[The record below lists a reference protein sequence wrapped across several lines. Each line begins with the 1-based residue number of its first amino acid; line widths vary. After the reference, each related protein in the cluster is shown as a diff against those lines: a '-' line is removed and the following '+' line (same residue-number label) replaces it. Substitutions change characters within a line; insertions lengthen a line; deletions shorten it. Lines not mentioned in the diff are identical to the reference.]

1 MSGVSNRYAAIIEHI
16 FLAAHRNNPKAD
28 RLDFER
34 VEIERA
40 AQTLGIVLPKNLG
53 DVIYSIRFRTQLPQ
67 SVLDTEHGG
76 RQWIIELAGRSRYR
90 FRLAKLSSIEP
101 SAHAAKIAI
110 PDSTPELI
118 AYYTLDDEQA
128 LLAKVRYNRL
138 IDTFLGLT
146 TYSLQNHLR
155 SSAKGIGQIEI
166 DELYVGTD
174 KRGCQYLIPVQAKGG
189 KDRIST
195 VQAAQDAAWCAQRWP
210 ALRCRPIAAYFIDS
224 DTLALFELKVDGE
237 EVSVLEEKHYRLVDG
252 DQVDQAQKIRYA
264 PEQ

>member
-138 IDTFLGLT
+138 IDTFPGLT
-146 TYSLQNHLR
+146 TCKIIFARQR
-155 SSAKGIGQIEI
+155 RASAK
-166 DELYVGTD
+166 L
-174 KRGCQYLIPVQAKGG
+174 K
-189 KDRIST
+189 ST
-195 VQAAQDAAWCAQRWP
+195 SCMWAPTNAAA
-210 ALRCRPIAAYFIDS
+210 
-224 DTLALFELKVDGE
+224 TT
-237 EVSVLEEKHYRLVDG
+237 
-252 DQVDQAQKIRYA
+252 
-264 PEQ
+264 